1 MIDRLPPEFWLGV
14 EEFNQQAFYECHD
27 TLEALWIEAME
38 PEKRFYQGVLQ
49 IAVACYH
56 LSNLNWR
63 GAVMLLGE
71 GIRRL
76 EDYTPDDYGVD
87 VTGLVDQST
96 ALLVAL
102 QKAGIE
108 KVEEFAYLFSNK
120 FNDEL
125 NAKLSDESNLNS
137 PGLSAPSSDSPSPQL
152 ASLVD
157 RVNLPKIYSCSGK
170 ETFG

>member
-1 MIDRLPPEFWLGV
+1 MIERLPPEFWLGV

-49 IAVACYH
+49 IAVACHH

-76 EDYTPDDYGVD
+76 EDYIPDDYGVD

-108 KVEEFAYLFSNK
+108 KVEEFAYLFSNE
-120 FNDEL
+120 FNDESNPRL
-125 NAKLSDESNLNS
+125 NAELSDESSLNS
-137 PGLSAPSSDSPSPQL
+137 LNLSAPSSDSPSPQL

-157 RVNLPKIYSCSGK
+157 RGSLPKINFCSR
-170 ETFG
+170 

>member
-1 MIDRLPPEFWLGV
+1 MIDQLPPEFWRGV

-49 IAVACYH
+49 IAVACHH

-76 EDYTPDDYGVD
+76 ENYTPDDYGVD

-96 ALLVAL
+96 TLLVAL
-102 QKAGIE
+102 QQAGIE
-108 KVEEFAYLFSNK
+108 KVEEFAYLFNDESQDKSNK
-120 FNDEL
+120 
-125 NAKLSDESNLNS
+125 SNLN
-137 PGLSAPSSDSPSPQL
+137 LPSSDSPSL
-152 ASLVD
+152 EILSLVD
-157 RVNLPKIYSCSGK
+157 RVNLVNLINLPKIYSCSGK

>member
-14 EEFNQQAFYECHD
+14 EEFNHQAFYECHD

-49 IAVACYH
+49 IAVACHH

-76 EDYTPDDYGVD
+76 EDYIPDDYGVD
-87 VTGLVDQST
+87 VTELVDQST
-96 ALLVAL
+96 ALLVVL

-108 KVEEFAYLFSNK
+108 KVGEFAYLFSNE
-120 FNDEL
+120 FNDESNPRL
-125 NAKLSDESNLNS
+125 HPKLGDESSLNS
-137 PGLSAPSSDSPSPQL
+137 LSLSAPSSDSASPQL

-157 RVNLPKIYSCSGK
+157 RRSLPKINSCSR
-170 ETFG
+170 

>member
-49 IAVACYH
+49 IAVACHH

-76 EDYTPDDYGVD
+76 EDYIPDDYGVD

-108 KVEEFAYLFSNK
+108 KVEEFTYLFSNE
-120 FNDEL
+120 FN
-125 NAKLSDESNLNS
+125 DESNLNS
-137 PGLSAPSSDSPSPQL
+137 PSLSAPSLDSPSPQL

-157 RVNLPKIYSCSGK
+157 RVNLPKINSCSGK

>member
-49 IAVACYH
+49 IAVACHH

-108 KVEEFAYLFSNK
+108 KVEEFTYLFSNE
-120 FNDEL
+120 FN
-125 NAKLSDESNLNS
+125 DESNLNS
-137 PGLSAPSSDSPSPQL
+137 PSLSAPSLDSPSPQL

-157 RVNLPKIYSCSGK
+157 RVNLPKINSCSGK

>member
-14 EEFNQQAFYECHD
+14 EEFNQRAFYECHD

-49 IAVACYH
+49 IAVACHH

-76 EDYTPDDYGVD
+76 EDYVPDDYGVD
-87 VTGLVDQST
+87 VTGLVDQSM

-102 QKAGIE
+102 QQAGIE
-108 KVEEFAYLFSNK
+108 KIEEFAYLF
-120 FNDEL
+120 NDE
-125 NAKLSDESNLNS
+125 SQDESNKSNKSNPNLPS
-137 PGLSAPSSDSPSPQL
+137 PDSPSPQIL
-152 ASLVD
+152 SLVD
-157 RVNLPKIYSCSGK
+157 RVNLVNLPKIDSCSGN